1 MNIMGI
7 LFLVSWILGLLLSI
21 LFAIGAW
28 ITKDKEQWESAGI
41 FFLLAFTT
49 GYITT
54 IPIIIA
60 GMFIGLRNRFK

>member
-7 LFLVSWILGLLLSI
+7 LLLGSWILGLLLSI
-21 LFAIGAW
+21 LFAIAAW
-28 ITKDKEQWESAGI
+28 INKDKEQWQSAGI

-60 GMFIGLRNRFK
+60 GMFIGLNKRFG

>member
-7 LFLVSWILGLLLSI
+7 LLLGSWILGLLLSI

-28 ITKDKEQWESAGI
+28 INKDKEQWESSGI

-49 GYITT
+49 GYLTT
-54 IPIIIA
+54 IPIICVV
-60 GMFIGLRNRFK
+60 GVLSLNDRFK